1 MEFQDYYKTLGVDR
15 KASDADIKSAY
26 RKLARKFHPDV
37 NPNNK
42 EAEAKFKQI
51 NEAYQVISDPEKRK
65 KYDELGADWEHGVS
79 QEEMMR
85 RYAQQQR
92 AAGAGAGGGGGADFG
107 GGAGDFSD
115 FFSQFFG
122 GGGGG
127 GRGFGFGRGGGRS
140 SRGFSG
146 FDFANEPVRAPDLHA
161 EVGITIID
169 AVKGGKRRLDLVAED
184 ECSTCGG
191 TGMISREEKQGKA
204 RVIRSASACPTCGGS
219 GVVQA
224 RRTLEVTIPAGVT
237 DGTQLRLKGQGG
249 RAPRPDLNGDLFL
262 TIRIEPHPVFQLA
275 DRSIRVNL
283 PVWDYEAAL
292 GAEITAPTVDGR
304 VSLKIP
310 AGSQTGR
317 VMRLRGR
324 GLPAR
329 AKEPA
334 GDLLYEL
341 KVLAPT
347 DLTAKERALM
357 QQLADS
363 FEARGVPDPRAELM
377 ASK

>member
-1 MEFQDYYKTLGVDR
+1 M
-15 KASDADIKSAY
+15 
-26 RKLARKFHPDV
+26 
-37 NPNNK
+37 
-42 EAEAKFKQI
+42 
-51 NEAYQVISDPEKRK
+51 
-65 KYDELGADWEHGVS
+65 
-79 QEEMMR
+79 
-85 RYAQQQR
+85 
-92 AAGAGAGGGGGADFG
+92 
-107 GGAGDFSD
+107 
-115 FFSQFFG
+115 
-122 GGGGG
+122 
-127 GRGFGFGRGGGRS
+127 
-140 SRGFSG
+140 
-146 FDFANEPVRAPDLHA
+146 
-161 EVGITIID
+161 
-169 AVKGGKRRLDLVAED
+169 
-184 ECSTCGG
+184 
-191 TGMISREEKQGKA
+191 
-204 RVIRSASACPTCGGS
+204 
-219 GVVQA
+219 VQA

-262 TIRIEPHPVFQLA
+262 TIRIEPQPGVSARGPIF
-275 DRSIRVNL
+275 RVNL

-329 AKEPA
+329 GKEPA

-347 DLTAKERALM
+347 DMTAKERALM

-363 FEARGVPDPRAELM
+363 FKARGVPDPRAELM